1 MLIFFAFLVR
11 LAGEP
16 RSPGLFF
23 SGWFLV
29 NDSVSSRHAGLFRC
43 CFPSRL
49 SLCRQCVSGNLSISP
64 LFSDLL
70 FPGVSPWYRL
80 SRLFSH
86 CWFYLFPSSV
96 FCGECCIIGPFPR
109 ACCTLVPARGRI
121 LEPSVHPAKRRAGRV
136 PWGGADGSDLRGSAQ
151 ADPALGASCVCP
163 AAGSQGPPPA
173 TVGSGQAVP
182 RAALRVGETHRASG
196 VPLSRFGGPWAAP

>member
-1 MLIFFAFLVR
+1 MVLIFFAFLVR

-16 RSPGLFF
+16 RSPRLFF

-96 FCGECCIIGPFPR
+96 FCGECCVIGPFRR

-121 LEPSVHPAKRRAGRV
+121 LELVSLLRTLRSAG
-136 PWGGADGSDLRGSAQ
+136 P
-151 ADPALGASCVCP
+151 GASPGLVLM
-163 AAGSQGPPPA
+163 AQTRGVPPRQ
-173 TVGSGQAVP
+173 TQRS
-182 RAALRVGETHRASG
+182 ALRVCAQQPALRGPLLPPWGVDRPCLGQLCGWGRHTEHRGS
-196 VPLSRFGGPWAAP
+196 L